1 MSCKV
6 FPPLVLQR
14 LRKPFFDFGLHVTI
28 QLSVCNRML
37 DMRIGKYG
45 IAILALA
52 ARKEQ
57 AFHQIVIFDGIG
69 NVDAILNRIMSV
81 MLVKKKC
88 PFFER
93 SFFVSVF
100 PNEHAQGNKVAFL
113 EADDAGNHR
122 INRGRNDRNR
132 VIELIDVF
140 IQCFIGFLKISDWYM
155 KKLLVS

>member
-1 MSCKV
+1 
-6 FPPLVLQR
+6 
-14 LRKPFFDFGLHVTI
+14 
-28 QLSVCNRML
+28 ML
-37 DMRIGKYG
+37 DMRIGKHG

-69 NVDAILNRIMSV
+69 NMDAILNRFMSV
-81 MLVKKKC
+81 MLVKKKR

-93 SFFVSVF
+93 PFFVGVF
-100 PNEHAQGNKVAFL
+100 PDEHAQGNKIPFL
-113 EADDAGNHR
+113 EADDACNDR

-140 IQCFIGFLKISDWYM
+140 IQRIIRFSKISDWYM